1 VPNAGQRV
9 EIDGRMSQLQGSCPT
24 VRFVVRG
31 EQVRTT
37 PATDFRKM
45 DCGDL
50 RNGWNVDVRGV
61 VENDGT
67 ILATRIDRD

>member
-1 VPNAGQRV
+1 VN
-9 EIDGRMSQLQGSCPT
+9 IDGRVMQLQGSCPN

-31 EQVRTT
+31 EQIRATS
-37 PATDFRKM
+37 ATDFRRM

-50 RNGWNVDVRGV
+50 RNGWDVDVRGV

-67 ILATRIDRD
+67 ILATRIERD